1 MLSSLSKSKSSINLA
16 PYAYIIQSVNHLHL
30 QLLSIKSGQITCSIG
45 DKMMSPSPGCY
56 IYQRW
61 TPYKN
66 VDVESRVT

>member
-1 MLSSLSKSKSSINLA
+1 MLSRLSKSIFPIKLA
-16 PYAYIIQSVNHLHL
+16 PYAYIIQSISHLHL

-45 DKMMSPSPGCY
+45 DKMMSPSPGCH